1 MLKNKNS
8 IHINVDADDHSH
20 FKVQCVKRDLSMQ
33 EVFAAFARRVGME
46 SSDMMRFLD
55 QIANS
60 KSVHSIKKKYTI
72 SDIDSIYSIIEED
85 NSHEDW

>member
-1 MLKNKNS
+1 MLKNKKS

-85 NSHEDW
+85 NSHED

>member
-1 MLKNKNS
+1 MLKNKKS
-8 IHINVDADDHSH
+8 THINIDADDHSH

-85 NSHEDW
+85 NTHED

>member
-1 MLKNKNS
+1 MLKNKKS

-55 QIANS
+55 QIATS
-60 KSVHSIKKKYTI
+60 KSVHSIKKKYTR

-85 NSHEDW
+85 NSHED

>member
-1 MLKNKNS
+1 MLKNKKS

-33 EVFAAFARRVGME
+33 EVFAAFARRVGIE

-85 NSHEDW
+85 NSHED